1 MREQRLAELRAVLG
15 GAALGALLPVL
26 QRAQIGS
33 LAALKRLSLELLQAK
48 LSRAGGSPLT
58 TAECRRLTTLGLC
71 ADVEAP
77 REAARMERV

>member
-1 MREQRLAELRAVLG
+1 MLG

-33 LAALKRLSLELLQAK
+33 LTALKRLSLERLQAA
-48 LSRAGGSPLT
+48 LSRAGGSSLT
-58 TAECRRLTTLGLC
+58 AAERRRLTTLGLC

-77 REAARMERV
+77 HEPARMERV